1 MAQVAFFFHWPLA
14 DMDAMPP
21 EELMDWRE
29 RAVGIH
35 NQLHQT
41 EK

>member
-14 DMDAMPP
+14 ELDAMPL
-21 EELMDWRE
+21 EELLDWRE
-29 RAVGIH
+29 RAVSIH

-41 EK
+41 E

>member
-1 MAQVAFFFHWPLA
+1 MAQVAFFFHWSLA
-14 DMDAMPP
+14 EMDAMPL

-29 RAVGIH
+29 RAVNIH
-35 NQLHQT
+35 NQLHQA

>member
-1 MAQVAFFFHWPLA
+1 MAQVAFFFHWPPAVL
-14 DMDAMPP
+14 DAMPP
-21 EELMDWRE
+21 EELLDWRD